1 MRAMAGAVAM
11 AVLLLA
17 TGYRVW
23 IIYRKGYEP
32 WRAHLAAGIGGLAI
46 ATTLYS
52 IRARF
57 DEWVGVPNLSA
68 LVNRVVIAAAFL
80 FIQLYVLD
88 LQKPRDHRRALQVR
102 VGGAVLVT
110 VVTTAAWVMAPIHAV
125 ELLDFT
131 PVAANPA
138 VVVYTVGYY
147 AYLSWLLLDLAI
159 FTQREAATMKHNDR
173 PGAVATGLIAVG
185 CYLGII
191 VTALWTLNVAAV
203 VAGHPTSGF
212 AQAGLLLFP
221 APMAALAAGL
231 LMLPLLP
238 QITRRRDALRQL
250 RHITPLWAYL
260 VRARPDVRLALPGT
274 FRLSMLHPEVSVQRR
289 LIEIADALEAIT
301 VPDGTAVTLSGLVEA
316 LDGPAGEAR
325 SAKDVLAIAAAP
337 MHDTQA
343 ILALGQAFRDR
354 VDRPPRDVPSRA

>member
-1 MRAMAGAVAM
+1 MRVLAM
-11 AVLLLA
+11 AVAVLWLA

-23 IIYRKGYEP
+23 IIYRKGYAP

-57 DEWVGVPNLSA
+57 DEWAGVPNLSA
-68 LVNRVVIAAAFL
+68 LVNRVVITAAFL

-88 LQKPRDHRRALQVR
+88 LQKPSHHRQALRVR
-102 VGGAVLVT
+102 VSGAALVT

-159 FTQREAATMKHNDR
+159 FTQREAATMKHTDR

-185 CYLGII
+185 CYLGIV
-191 VTALWTLNVAAV
+191 VTALWTLNVVAV
-203 VAGHPTSGF
+203 VAGHPTSRF

-221 APMAALAAGL
+221 APMAVLAAGL

-250 RHITPLWAYL
+250 RNITPLWAHL

-274 FRLSMLHPEVSVQRR
+274 LRLSMLHPEVSVQRR

-301 VPDGTAVTLSGLVEA
+301 VPADTAVTLPGLVEA
-316 LDGPAGEAR
+316 LDGPAGDAR
-325 SAKDVLAIAAAP
+325 SAKGVLAIAAAP

-354 VDRPPRDVPSRA
+354 SARPPRDVPSKA